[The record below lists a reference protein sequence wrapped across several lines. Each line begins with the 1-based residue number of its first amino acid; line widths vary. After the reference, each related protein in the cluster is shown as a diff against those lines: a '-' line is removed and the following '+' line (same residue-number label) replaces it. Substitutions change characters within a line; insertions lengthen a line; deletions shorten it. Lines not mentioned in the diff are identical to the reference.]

1 MALEQLERILRS
13 QGFGSKKD
21 CRAIARQGVVTVNG
35 ELAEDPFAYF
45 TVDEGAPFNFTV
57 RGTAWT
63 WTKQATVVLNKPAGV
78 ECSRNPIHHPSVLTL
93 LPEALV
99 GRGVQPVGRLD
110 EDTTGLLI
118 LTDDGQLNHK
128 LSSPKRK
135 LPKVYIAHCKHEIS
149 DETLAALLAGV
160 VLHDDPETVTATG
173 AERLDSHRLKLTI
186 VEGKY
191 HQVKRMVAAAGNRVE
206 ALSRLSLGNFTLPA
220 DLAPGEWRWMSD
232 DEIACLLGEKSAG

>member
-35 ELAEDPFAYF
+35 ELADDPFAYF
-45 TVDEGAPFNFTV
+45 TVDEGVPFHFTV

-63 WTKQATVVLNKPAGV
+63 WTQQATVVLNKPAGV

-93 LPEALV
+93 LPDALV

-135 LPKVYIAHCKHEIS
+135 LPKVYEATCKHEIS
-149 DETLAALLAGV
+149 DDMLAALLAGV

-173 AERLDSHRLKLTI
+173 AERIDSHRLKLTI

-206 ALSRLSLGNFTLPA
+206 ALSRRSLGNFTLPA
-220 DLAPGEWRWMSD
+220 DLAPGEWRWMSA
-232 DEIACLLGEKSAG
+232 DEIACLLGEKSPD